1 MLSGLTSRR
10 VVIGVDKDSHT
21 NGLTGVNIPAFT
33 VKVVQGKKNLFDY
46 ALRSGHSEPVLS
58 RWSKGG
64 EAQAQRI
71 HHEAYVTTSPAIGQE
86 TVSDGQ
92 TVIESGTVGVCGFNL
107 PVYIVLWRKPC
118 GNASGGLRRQ
128 DLHSN
133 ECPGLCRLVA
143 VWT

>member
-1 MLSGLTSRR
+1 
-10 VVIGVDKDSHT
+10 VITGADKDSRT
-21 NGLTGVNIPAFT
+21 NGLTGVNIPTFT
-33 VKVVQGKKNLFDY
+33 VKVVQSKKNLFDY

-71 HHEAYVTTSPAIGQE
+71 HHKAYMITSLAIGEE
-86 TVSDGQ
+86 TVPDGQ

-107 PVYIVLWRKPC
+107 LVYIILRRKPR

-128 DLHSN
+128 DLHGN
-133 ECPGLCRLVA
+133 KRPGLCRLVA
-143 VWT
+143 VWA